1 LIHWWIINIAVP
13 NNRLEIIMTGEIAT
27 GSKTHPLV
35 IVAAGTV
42 ILLCVAA
49 IASIMGWLPSAGP
62 ANLPV
67 ISAPPSAVL
76 PGDPAA
82 APQMQT
88 APVAPAAAPAPQAKP
103 QVAVAPQP
111 PAPRPENRYTPSQPA
126 ATAPVPT
133 YMAQSNPPPMA
144 PAPVAAPAPEPR
156 QVCTNCGTVSSVSS
170 IEKQGEGSGA
180 GAVLGGLLGGVVGHQ
195 VGSGRGRDVA
205 TVAGAVGG
213 ALVGNQV
220 EKSNKRSVSYDVRV
234 HMEDGSYRTVHY
246 ATEPGYRTGDKVR
259 IENGR
264 LAPR

>member
-1 LIHWWIINIAVP
+1 
-13 NNRLEIIMTGEIAT
+13 LEIIMTGEVAS

-42 ILLCVAA
+42 ILLCIAA

-67 ISAPPSAVL
+67 ASAPPPAA
-76 PGDPAA
+76 PPAEPAA
-82 APQMQT
+82 APQMQA
-88 APVAPAAAPAPQAKP
+88 APVTPAAAPAPQAKP

-111 PAPRPENRYTPSQPA
+111 PAPIPESRYTPSQPV

-133 YMAQSNPPPMA
+133 YMTQGNPPQMA

-156 QVCTNCGTVSSVSS
+156 PVCINCGVVSSISP

-180 GAVLGGLLGGVVGHQ
+180 GAVLGGVLGGVLGHQ
-195 VGSGRGRDVA
+195 VGAGRGRDVA
-205 TVAGAVGG
+205 TVAGALGG

-234 HMEDGSYRTVHY
+234 HMEDGSYRTVRY
-246 ATEPGYRTGDKVR
+246 ATEPGYRIGDKVR

-264 LAPR
+264 LAPG